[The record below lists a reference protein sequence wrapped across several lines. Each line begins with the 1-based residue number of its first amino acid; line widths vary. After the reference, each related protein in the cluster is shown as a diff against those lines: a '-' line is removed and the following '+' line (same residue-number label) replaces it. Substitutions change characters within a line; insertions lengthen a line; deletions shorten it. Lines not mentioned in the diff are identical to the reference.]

1 MRYVSSCGCTC
12 PLSLSRNCI
21 YIYPRNRFTLSRQS
35 NKKTLSQPLL
45 KSVAFE
51 SNLFSPL
58 LTLSYFSLD
67 YRSIFPLTPL
77 NPPDKKKKT
86 RSLVNPPPYFS
97 FLYFHHRQIVHT
109 TGYYISIASRETV
122 SFFFLVVSFLEIEI
136 PAFAPCKWRPTNHI
150 YTYLFYCFRVRARC
164 ISVFVL
170 HACVFSCTMQAFVR
184 APIYRV
190 FLRCDVCV
198 YVCVCVHMCIY
209 MFMCVYVCVCGCMR
223 SRTRLENKL
232 CVLHSL
238 VFVSFFSFFFFTKMA
253 VIGHSQW
260 LYQ

>member
-1 MRYVSSCGCTC
+1 MYRRVGVRV
-12 PLSLSRNCI
+12 LSLSRNCI

>member
-122 SFFFLVVSFLEIEI
+122 SFFFPRRLVPRNRNSRVCPVQMATHQPYIYVS
-136 PAFAPCKWRPTNHI
+136 
-150 YTYLFYCFRVRARC
+150 
-164 ISVFVL
+164 VL
-170 HACVFSCTMQAFVR
+170 LFSCSCAMY
-184 APIYRV
+184 I
-190 FLRCDVCV
+190 
-198 YVCVCVHMCIY
+198 CVCVARVRVL
-209 MFMCVYVCVCGCMR
+209 VYDASIR
-223 SRTRLENKL
+223 PRTDIP
-232 CVLHSL
+232 SI
-238 VFVSFFSFFFFTKMA
+238 FTM
-253 VIGHSQW
+253 
-260 LYQ
+260 